1 MKAPTF
7 QDGAENV
14 DVVED
19 GEKDEDPVE
28 DRVEL
33 LGDEHGDGHAVADE
47 ARAPDQDLRERAT
60 VSHSAQVVIQRP
72 ARLSARLTDYCSSVL

>member
-1 MKAPTF
+1 MPRTF
-7 QDGAENV
+7 ENRAEYV
-14 DVVED
+14 DVVEH

-47 ARAPDQDLRERAT
+47 ARAPDQDLEGT
-60 VSHSAQVVIQRP
+60 TDCVSFCASD
-72 ARLSARLTDYCSSVL
+72 RLVTA